1 MRRKLGLFTAE
12 EGDGALAQDLLNAMA
27 DGEADFTLT
36 FRRLDPELDAG
47 VLPLFKNPEAYDAW
61 AVRWRE
67 RLAREPQDAATRR
80 LAMRSANPAYIP
92 RNHRVEAAL
101 AAAVERED
109 FAPFEELLKVLARPF
124 EDRAEFAAYAE
135 PPPEDQRVC
144 QTFCGT

>member
-1 MRRKLGLFTAE
+1 
-12 EGDGALAQDLLNAMA
+12 
-27 DGEADFTLT
+27 
-36 FRRLDPELDAG
+36 
-47 VLPLFKNPEAYDAW
+47 LFKKPEAYDAW

-67 RLAREPQDAATRR
+67 RLAREPQDAAVRR
-80 LAMRSANPAYIP
+80 AAMRSANPAYIP

-124 EDRAEFAAYAE
+124 EDRAEFAAYTE
-135 PPPEDQRVC
+135 PPPDDQRVC

>member
-1 MRRKLGLFTAE
+1 M
-12 EGDGALAQDLLNAMA
+12 
-27 DGEADFTLT
+27 
-36 FRRLDPELDAG
+36 
-47 VLPLFKNPEAYDAW
+47 
-61 AVRWRE
+61 RWRE
-67 RLAREPQDAATRR
+67 RLAREPQDVAGRR
-80 LAMRSANPAYIP
+80 AAMRAANPAYIP

-124 EDRAEFAAYAE
+124 DDRPEFAAYAE